1 MLILLSGLCFSQQT
15 EEFRQIKN
23 YYNQHRSMLG
33 KEFKKKFDA
42 ENNSESKKMIRQD
55 FMLFMTKMDSIE
67 NTAFIG
73 ALLKIKN
80 LEDLKKIKAK
90 TPQGISEKLTEDKIS
105 DLEKTAEYPG
115 GINVLRKEISDI
127 FYDDGLFKDTNP
139 VSASIAFVVERDGSI
154 SNVNAS
160 GDNFIFNRQAEIAVY
175 SLSKKFSPALINGE
189 AIRSR
194 FRLPLTFTK

>member
-1 MLILLSGLCFSQQT
+1 MLILLSGFCFSQQT

-139 VSASIAFVVERDGSI
+139 VLTSIAFVVERDGSI
-154 SNVNAS
+154 SNVNVS